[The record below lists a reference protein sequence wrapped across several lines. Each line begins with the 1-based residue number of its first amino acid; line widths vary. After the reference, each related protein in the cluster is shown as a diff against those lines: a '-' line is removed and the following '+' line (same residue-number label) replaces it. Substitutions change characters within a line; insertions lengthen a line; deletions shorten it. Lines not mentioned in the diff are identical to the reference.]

1 MIRSVLP
8 MLAVGAGVCFVGYC
22 IYFDRKRRSAPDFR
36 KNLMK
41 KRRQQ
46 ALDAQKAS
54 TISLPPLGDP
64 GAMHKFFLEQ
74 IQLGE
79 SALSTGALEEGVQHF
94 AVAVTVCGQPSQL
107 LQVLQQS
114 LSPTVFTMLVEAL
127 PAVRNANLHTF
138 VHLVVPA
145 LLFLVRTSVGDRDP
159 FDMFA
164 DTAPDFQE
172 QQAATSAPPTSSFID
187 LTGPPQRSSVRD
199 INTINHYKE
208 LHRVLVR
215 IFWNRLQLAENVSD
229 KTGPPVK
236 LQMTVTLSHRDLL
249 LIRTYSSLN
258 PTTAKSVSSDTINLI
273 LSQMFDSVIIVSD
286 DKQSWSWRFS
296 ISFTPINMF
305 LFCFGCLLLIVIA
318 RVGLRR
324 VLWLIV
330 PSTLMAAVLAQALL
344 RKYHERLAEKMSI
357 LSRYAD
363 PPEDCKPRHLQS
375 WLTRVSNYWSFRPQ
389 HDECA
394 RYYEQL
400 VTEPWISTDLYEAFW
415 ELVFHPA
422 ISFGKVAG
430 KSVGMFY
437 THVSTHIPPLL
448 LLPLFCCFLASLPLS
463 LLCLRYLPAQTGKKR
478 SVSQAKSQ
486 KKKQIKPQPPPL
498 SLPSTSKS

>member
-1 MIRSVLP
+1 MIRTVLP

-46 ALDAQKAS
+46 ALDAQKAA

-79 SALSTGALEEGVQHF
+79 SALSTGAIEEGVQHF

-114 LSPTVFTMLVEAL
+114 LSPTVFTLLVEAL
-127 PAVRNANLHTF
+127 PAVRNTNLHIF
-138 VHLVVPA
+138 VHLVVPT

-164 DTAPDFQE
+164 DTAPESQVQQSITSVPSTSYLADF
-172 QQAATSAPPTSSFID
+172 
-187 LTGPPQRSSVRD
+187 TGPSQRSSVRD

-215 IFWNRLQLAENVSD
+215 ILWNRLQLAENVSG

-236 LQMTVTLSHRDLL
+236 LQMIVTLSSRDLL

-258 PTTAKSVSSDTINLI
+258 PTTAKSVSADTINLI
-273 LSQMFDSVIIVSD
+273 LSQMFDSVIVVSD
-286 DKQSWSWRFS
+286 RKQSWSWRFPV
-296 ISFTPINMF
+296 SFIPINVF
-305 LFCFGCLLLIVIA
+305 LFCVGCLVTCVVA

-324 VLWLIV
+324 ILWLII
-330 PSTLMAAVLAQALL
+330 PSILVAAVLAQALL
-344 RKYHERLAEKMSI
+344 KKYHERLAKKMSI

-375 WLTRVSNYWSFRPQ
+375 WLTRISNYLSSRPQ

-415 ELVFHPA
+415 ELIFHPA

-437 THVSTHIPPLL
+437 THLSEHIPPIL
-448 LLPLFCCFLASLPLS
+448 LLPLFGCFLASLSLS

-478 SVSQAKSQ
+478 PVSLAKSQ
-486 KKKQIKPQPPPL
+486 KKKQIKSQLPPP